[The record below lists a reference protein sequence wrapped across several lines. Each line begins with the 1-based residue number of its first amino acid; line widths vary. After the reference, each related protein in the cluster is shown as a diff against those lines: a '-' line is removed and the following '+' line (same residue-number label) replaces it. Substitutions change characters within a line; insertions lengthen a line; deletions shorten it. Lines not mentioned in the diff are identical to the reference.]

1 MNILEAFK
9 EMTVITSPDSNSI
22 RAYLEDDYHV
32 IVGDKNNY
40 GDAVLK
46 YDLFIEDGLL

>member
-32 IVGDKNNY
+32 IVGTRTITGMPY
-40 GDAVLK
+40 
-46 YDLFIEDGLL
+46 